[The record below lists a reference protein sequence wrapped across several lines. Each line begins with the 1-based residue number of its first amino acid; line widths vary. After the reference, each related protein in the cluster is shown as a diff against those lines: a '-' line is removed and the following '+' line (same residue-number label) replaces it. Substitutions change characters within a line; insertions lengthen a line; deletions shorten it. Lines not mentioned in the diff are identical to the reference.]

1 MQTYLNDLSVFPH
14 FGFQFV
20 FFFCLQLHK
29 ADKRYLIIIS
39 TRASQGVD
47 GNDDGSRVDV

>member
-14 FGFQFV
+14 FGFSV
-20 FFFCLQLHK
+20 FFCLQLHK

-47 GNDDGSRVDV
+47 GNDDGPRVDV

>member
-1 MQTYLNDLSVFPH
+1 MIFQSFPISVFSL
-14 FGFQFV
+14 F

>member
-1 MQTYLNDLSVFPH
+1 MIFQSFPILVS
-14 FGFQFV
+14 Q

-47 GNDDGSRVDV
+47 GNDDGPRVDV